1 MPLSMGGDSK
11 FMKIIYL
18 AGRCFSTIGGI
29 QSLNRQLL
37 SLLRRSE
44 KLELALV
51 RFDIG
56 EDIPRSLEGRVAGFE
71 SSARRF
77 IGAALR
83 ACLGRGKDK
92 LWLCDH
98 LNYGP
103 LAMILSSGN
112 YLVYTHAYELMLPVS
127 PLKRCALRHAKK
139 VICISDFCA
148 DLVRELGV
156 PASKMLVLPHG
167 QDFDRV
173 SPSSLKSDVP
183 RILFVGRLDRHY
195 KGQDHLLEAAV
206 LLKARGLSFDLRF
219 SGGGDTLESFK
230 AQADRMGVADCVQF
244 LGFVSDTQ
252 LKQEFADAAIF
263 AMPSNGEGFGLV
275 YLQAMA
281 NGLPCICG
289 DGDAAKEV
297 VVDQETGLVVP
308 YAHPEQL
315 ADALQRLIESPDLRE
330 RMGQAGKA
338 RYEAQFTEAAFE
350 ERFMGFL
357 GTV

>member
-1 MPLSMGGDSK
+1 MEGDSNS
-11 FMKIIYL
+11 MKVIYL

-37 SLLRRSE
+37 SLLGRSGN
-44 KLELALV
+44 LERALV
-51 RFDIG
+51 RFDLN
-56 EDIPRSLEGRVAGFE
+56 ENVPNTLQTQVVGFGG
-71 SSARRF
+71 SARRF
-77 IGAALR
+77 LWAGLQIF
-83 ACLGRGKDK
+83 LGHGKGK

-103 LAMILSSGN
+103 LAMLLSRGN
-112 YLVYTHAYELMLPVS
+112 YVVYTHAYELMLPVS
-127 PLKRCALRHAKK
+127 PLKRFALRRAKK

-148 DLVRELGV
+148 ALVQKLGV
-156 PASKMLVLPHG
+156 PAGRMVLLPHG
-167 QDFDRV
+167 QDFDSV
-173 SPSSLKSDVP
+173 SPSPSKAGVP

-206 LLKARGLSFDLRF
+206 LLKARGLKFDLRF

-230 AQADRMGVADCVQF
+230 DQAKGLGVADCVQF
-244 LGFVSDTQ
+244 LGFVSDAQ
-252 LKQEFADAAIF
+252 LKQEFADAAMF

-281 NGLPCICG
+281 NGLPCICA

-297 VVDQETGLVVP
+297 VVNQETGLVVP
-308 YAHPEQL
+308 YADPEKL
-315 ADALQRLIESPDLRE
+315 ADALQRLIESPDLRKQ
-330 RMGQAGKA
+330 MGQAGEA

-350 ERFMGFL
+350 ARFLGFL
-357 GTV
+357 ETV

>member
-1 MPLSMGGDSK
+1 MRES
-11 FMKIIYL
+11 IIYL
-18 AGRCFSTIGGI
+18 AGRCFSSIGGI

-37 SLLRRSE
+37 ALLGGTGY
-44 KLELALV
+44 LEQALV
-51 RFDIG
+51 RFDQS
-56 EDIPRSLEGRVAGFE
+56 EDIPNNLQARVSGFGG
-71 SSARRF
+71 SARRF

-103 LAMILSSGN
+103 MAMILSLGN
-112 YLVYTHAYELMLPVS
+112 YVVYTHAYELMLPVS
-127 PLKRCALRHAKK
+127 PLKRFALRRAKK

-148 DLVRELGV
+148 GLVRELGV
-156 PASKMLVLPHG
+156 PAGKMLVLPHG

-173 SPSSLKSDVP
+173 NSNSANSSVP

-230 AQADRMGVADCVQF
+230 AQADRMGIADCVHF
-244 LGFVSDTQ
+244 LGFVSDAQ

-289 DGDAAKEV
+289 DGDAAREV
-297 VVDQETGLVVP
+297 VVNEETGLVVP

-330 RMGQAGKA
+330 QMGQAGKA

-350 ERFMGFL
+350 ERFIGFL

>member
-1 MPLSMGGDSK
+1 MSEN
-11 FMKIIYL
+11 IIYL
-18 AGRCFSTIGGI
+18 AGRCFSSIGGI

-37 SLLRRSE
+37 ALLGRTGY
-44 KLELALV
+44 LEQALV
-51 RFDIG
+51 RFDQS
-56 EDIPRSLEGRVAGFE
+56 EDIPNNLQARVFGFGG
-71 SSARRF
+71 SAWRF
-77 IGAALR
+77 FLAALR
-83 ACLGRGKDK
+83 VSLSGGNGK

-103 LAMILSSGN
+103 LAMILSLGN
-112 YLVYTHAYELMLPVS
+112 YVVYTHAYELMLPVS
-127 PLKRCALRHAKK
+127 PLKRFALRRAKK

-148 DLVRELGV
+148 GLVRELGV

-173 SPSSLKSDVP
+173 SSSSAKSDVP

-230 AQADRMGVADCVQF
+230 AQADRMGIADCVHF
-244 LGFVSDTQ
+244 LGFVSDAQ

-289 DGDAAKEV
+289 DGDAAREV
-297 VVDQETGLVVP
+297 VVDQETGFVVP
-308 YAHPEQL
+308 YANPERL
-315 ADALQRLIESPDLRE
+315 ADTLQRLIESPDLRE
-330 RMGQAGKA
+330 QMGQAGKA

-350 ERFMGFL
+350 RRFL
-357 GTV
+357 KIIV